1 MTFRFARA
9 RFASTWSTPT
19 PRSLRGG
26 LAAAIALTAQVLAAG
41 AVAAEPPPTAELEA
55 RARELARRLLVV
67 DTHIDIPYRLEAA
80 WEDVTRRTAKGD
92 FDLERARE
100 GGLDAA
106 WMSIYIPSELQ
117 EKGGARALADR
128 LIDRVEALVGRAPA
142 GFALARTPEEVE
154 AAARAGKV
162 ALPLG
167 IENGAAFE
175 SDLAHVRHLFER
187 GVRYVTLTHAT
198 DNLIADSSYSE
209 AGKRRWNG
217 LSPFGREVIAEMNRL
232 GILVDL
238 AHVSDA
244 AFDQALAVTAA
255 PPIVSHSS
263 CRHFTPGFERNLDD
277 ERIRALAAKGG
288 VLQINFGSAFL
299 TAAANRHSEAEWRE
313 ATSFQREQGLA
324 DGAPELEQ
332 FHRDYRA
339 AHPLPRAT
347 VADVADHIEHAV
359 GLVGHDHVG
368 LGSDFDGVGDSL
380 PSGLEDV
387 SKYPNLIAELLRR
400 GWSEEQLARLLA
412 GNVQRVWRAAERVAR
427 EGSAPPAAPAQP

>member
-1 MTFRFARA
+1 MTQPPFPARLA
-9 RFASTWSTPT
+9 PT
-19 PRSLRGG
+19 PRPLRFG
-26 LAAAIALTAQVLAAG
+26 LGAVALFAQVTTATAAP
-41 AVAAEPPPTAELEA
+41 AAEPPAAAQLEA
-55 RARELARRLLVV
+55 RARELARRLLIV

-80 WEDVTRRTAKGD
+80 WEDVTRRTMKGD
-92 FDLERARE
+92 FDLERARA

-106 WMSIYIPSELQ
+106 WMSIYVPSSLQ
-117 EKGGARALADR
+117 EQGGAKALADR
-128 LIDRVEALVGRAPA
+128 LIDRVEALVGRAPE
-142 GFALARTPEEVE
+142 GFALARTPDEVE

-175 SDLAHVRHLFER
+175 SDLANVRHFFAR

-217 LSPFGREVIAEMNRL
+217 ISPFGREVIAEMNRL

-238 AHVSDA
+238 SHVSDA
-244 AFDQALAVTAA
+244 AFDQALAATTA

-277 ERIRALAAKGG
+277 ERIRALAARGG

-313 ATSFQREQGLA
+313 ATRFQREQGLA

-347 VADVADHIEHAV
+347 VADVADHIEHVV

-380 PSGLEDV
+380 PAGLEDV

-400 GWSEEQLARLLA
+400 GWSEEQLAKLLA

-427 EGSAPPAAPAQP
+427 AGSAPSSAPAQP